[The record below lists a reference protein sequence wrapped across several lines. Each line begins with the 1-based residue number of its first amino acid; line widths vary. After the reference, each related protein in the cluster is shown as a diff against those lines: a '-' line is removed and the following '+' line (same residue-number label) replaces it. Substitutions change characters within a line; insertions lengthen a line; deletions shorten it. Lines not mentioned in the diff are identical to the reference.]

1 MENSKIEKEVERLE
15 KELAKGREMVAN
27 GQRQVQNFA
36 ENCLRIEG
44 AIATLKNLLAP
55 QAPKPAKEE
64 KVADAKKA

>member
-1 MENSKIEKEVERLE
+1 MENSKIEKEIERLE

-44 AIATLKNLLAP
+44 AIATLRSLLAP
-55 QAPKPAKEE
+55 EPAKEE
-64 KVADAKKA
+64 TAPKVADAKKA